1 MIIQI
6 YIQYHKDI
14 NTIIYCYLIIRL
26 ILIFNLYKT
35 NEFNVI
41 KIYDMSRYIQSIEI
55 ELYDCSRIE
64 IQVPS
69 SYEKLFYQ
77 FYILI
82 SLFIFFQFFMYIYS
96 ILGQIK
102 PSARKQATFWSDATY
117 TFKIKVRVFC
127 DFWIVHEKIIIS
139 YIQTYIQFLIIKKI
153 FISEHIIINYYIVTN
168 NIIINIFADIKPMI
182 KIF

>member
-1 MIIQI
+1 
-6 YIQYHKDI
+6 
-14 NTIIYCYLIIRL
+14 
-26 ILIFNLYKT
+26 
-35 NEFNVI
+35 
-41 KIYDMSRYIQSIEI
+41 MSRYIQSIEI

-77 FYILI
+77 FLILI

-96 ILGQIK
+96 ILGQNK

-127 DFWIVHEKIIIS
+127 DFWIVHEKIITS

-153 FISEHIIINYYIVTN
+153 FKEIHFGKYYYIEKN
-168 NIIINIFADIKPMI
+168 FIIINISADIKQI
-182 KIF
+182 LKIFWYEIIHDQYLLLIISAPCGS

>member
-1 MIIQI
+1 MSQM
-6 YIQYHKDI
+6 YIQ
-14 NTIIYCYLIIRL
+14 
-26 ILIFNLYKT
+26 
-35 NEFNVI
+35 NEF
-41 KIYDMSRYIQSIEI
+41 

-96 ILGQIK
+96 ILGQNK

-127 DFWIVHEKIIIS
+127 DFWIVHEKIITS

-153 FISEHIIINYYIVTN
+153 FKEIHIGIYYYIEKN
-168 NIIINIFADIKPMI
+168 FIIINISADIKQI
-182 KIF
+182 LKIFWYEIIHDQYLLLIISAPCGS

>member
-1 MIIQI
+1 MIIWV

-14 NTIIYCYLIIRL
+14 NTIIYCYLIIGL

-69 SYEKLFYQ
+69 SYEKLFY
-77 FYILI
+77 
-82 SLFIFFQFFMYIYS
+82 
-96 ILGQIK
+96 
-102 PSARKQATFWSDATY
+102 
-117 TFKIKVRVFC
+117 
-127 DFWIVHEKIIIS
+127 
-139 YIQTYIQFLIIKKI
+139 
-153 FISEHIIINYYIVTN
+153 
-168 NIIINIFADIKPMI
+168 
-182 KIF
+182 